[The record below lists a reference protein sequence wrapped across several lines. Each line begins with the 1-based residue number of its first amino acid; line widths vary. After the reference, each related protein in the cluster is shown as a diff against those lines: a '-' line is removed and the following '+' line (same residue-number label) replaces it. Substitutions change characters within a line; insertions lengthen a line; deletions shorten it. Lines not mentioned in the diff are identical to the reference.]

1 MLDPCDPVHANR
13 SEAEGTRRKET
24 RDVCVRQ
31 VGPASSQTPVCPFPL
46 FFFLFF
52 LSSLFITLFFHDHVV
67 VAFLPAV
74 CAHAPS
80 SKRDV
85 WVYISRARV
94 YRTPT
99 MYVCTREWRYSY
111 AIRFRAKRKRSCSK
125 RRGVFTISLET
136 RRNLEKG
143 TVPNH
148 WETSYPLVAS
158 LSFRISSAFSKSG
171 EEEVVKDLV
180 SCSINIYNR
189 ASYPISSVLY
199 KYSRGRIDSR
209 CSSLC
214 EKLVLPFALV
224 PFFSFFFCFVFF
236 CFWERYMPIG
246 ASISKNYWPR
256 IIERTFPVIVLPG
269 RWDKIDCQ
277 RRFLSPAI
285 SMNGWWLAT
294 EIARGKSG

>member
-1 MLDPCDPVHANR
+1 MIPCTQIGQKRRGREGRKRGTFVSDKLVQQAPRHR
-13 SEAEGTRRKET
+13 S
-24 RDVCVRQ
+24 VLSLSFSSSSSC
-31 VGPASSQTPVCPFPL
+31 PASSS
-46 FFFLFF
+46 
-52 LSSLFITLFFHDHVV
+52 LSSSTTVV
-67 VAFLPAV
+67 VAFLPAA

-85 WVYISRARV
+85 WVYISRTRV

>member
-1 MLDPCDPVHANR
+1 MSDKLVQQAPRHR
-13 SEAEGTRRKET
+13 S
-24 RDVCVRQ
+24 VLSLSFSSSSSC
-31 VGPASSQTPVCPFPL
+31 PASSS
-46 FFFLFF
+46 
-52 LSSLFITLFFHDHVV
+52 LSSSTTVV
-67 VAFLPAV
+67 VAFLLAA

-85 WVYISRARV
+85 WVYISRTRV

-224 PFFSFFFCFVFF
+224 PFFFLCFVFF
-236 CFWERYMPIG
+236 LLLGEIHAHRGEHFQE
-246 ASISKNYWPR
+246 
-256 IIERTFPVIVLPG
+256 L
-269 RWDKIDCQ
+269 
-277 RRFLSPAI
+277 
-285 SMNGWWLAT
+285 LA
-294 EIARGKSG
+294 ADN

>member
-52 LSSLFITLFFHDHVV
+52 LSSLFITLFFHDRCRCV
-67 VAFLPAV
+67 PPRRS
-74 CAHAPS
+74 AHAPS

-158 LSFRISSAFSKSG
+158 LSFRISSAFS
-171 EEEVVKDLV
+171 
-180 SCSINIYNR
+180 N
-189 ASYPISSVLY
+189 
-199 KYSRGRIDSR
+199 RGR
-209 CSSLC
+209 
-214 EKLVLPFALV
+214 
-224 PFFSFFFCFVFF
+224 
-236 CFWERYMPIG
+236 
-246 ASISKNYWPR
+246 
-256 IIERTFPVIVLPG
+256 
-269 RWDKIDCQ
+269 
-277 RRFLSPAI
+277 RRS
-285 SMNGWWLAT
+285 
-294 EIARGKSG
+294 

>member
-1 MLDPCDPVHANR
+1 MSDKLVQQAPRHR
-13 SEAEGTRRKET
+13 S
-24 RDVCVRQ
+24 VLSLSFSSSSSC
-31 VGPASSQTPVCPFPL
+31 PASSS
-46 FFFLFF
+46 
-52 LSSLFITLFFHDHVV
+52 LSSSTTVV
-67 VAFLPAV
+67 VAFLPAA

-224 PFFSFFFCFVFF
+224 PFFFLCFVFF
-236 CFWERYMPIG
+236 LLLGEIHAHRGEHFQE
-246 ASISKNYWPR
+246 
-256 IIERTFPVIVLPG
+256 L
-269 RWDKIDCQ
+269 
-277 RRFLSPAI
+277 
-285 SMNGWWLAT
+285 LA
-294 EIARGKSG
+294 ADN

>member
-1 MLDPCDPVHANR
+1 MCQT
-13 SEAEGTRRKET
+13 SW
-24 RDVCVRQ
+24 
-31 VGPASSQTPVCPFPL
+31 SSKLPDAGLSFP
-46 FFFLFF
+46 
-52 LSSLFITLFFHDHVV
+52 SLF
-67 VAFLPAV
+67 LPLLLV
-74 CAHAPS
+74 QPLHHPLLPRCRCVPPRRSAHAPS

-199 KYSRGRIDSR
+199 KYFAWADR
-209 CSSLC
+209 
-214 EKLVLPFALV
+214 FAL
-224 PFFSFFFCFVFF
+224 
-236 CFWERYMPIG
+236 
-246 ASISKNYWPR
+246 
-256 IIERTFPVIVLPG
+256 
-269 RWDKIDCQ
+269 
-277 RRFLSPAI
+277 
-285 SMNGWWLAT
+285 
-294 EIARGKSG
+294 